1 VDVAESGNMVG
12 GSDEVD
18 EASLGIHQLV
28 FIDVPKGVL
37 EIDHSKSCRFHHQQA
52 VSVTL
57 SFPTLIDA
65 YQNTRVTGLSRYNT
79 VERAHKEVRQS
90 L

>member
-1 VDVAESGNMVG
+1 MVG

-18 EASLGIHQLV
+18 EAYGELV
-28 FIDVPKGVL
+28 GHPSARLHYVPKSVL
-37 EIDHSKSCRFHHQQA
+37 EIDHSKSCRFRHQQA

-57 SFPTLIDA
+57 SFPTLIDP